1 MPKILDLSLAAAA
14 PIIWG
19 STYIVTTQML
29 PAGFPL
35 TDALLRALPAG
46 ILLLAITRKL
56 PLWQWVPK
64 LVVLGALNFSIFW
77 ALLFVAAY
85 RLPGGLAATF
95 GAIQPLIVVL
105 LARAVLNTP
114 LTGRVIIAALAGLTG
129 VALLL
134 LGPNSGELDGIG
146 VAAALGGALSMAIGV
161 VLTRRWKPPVSA
173 LTFTAWQLIAGGI
186 LLLPVALII
195 EPPLPNLSVINIAGF
210 LWLGLF
216 GAALSYFLWFRAIER
231 LGPVAVT
238 NFTFLSP
245 LSAVLLGWFILGEML
260 TPLQI
265 FGVLIVLGSIWL
277 GGSTS
282 KSSSN
287 ITPTTRQ

>member
-29 PAGFPL
+29 PAGYPL

-46 ILLLAITRKL
+46 FLLLAITRKL
-56 PLWQWVPK
+56 PSRQWVPK
-64 LVVLGALNFSIFW
+64 LMILGALNFSIFW

-105 LARAVLNTP
+105 LANVVLNTP
-114 LTGRVIIAALAGLTG
+114 LAGRAIIAALAGLAG

-134 LGPNSGELDGIG
+134 LGPGAGELDGIG

-173 LTFTAWQLIAGGI
+173 LTFTAWQLIAGGL

-195 EPPLPNLSVINIAGF
+195 EPPLPDLSYLNIAGF

-216 GAALSYFLWFRAIER
+216 GAAMSYFFWFRAIER

-245 LSAVLLGWFILGEML
+245 LSAVLLGWFILGEIL
-260 TPLQI
+260 TPVQI

-277 GGSTS
+277 GGSTGRFS
-282 KSSSN
+282 FN
-287 ITPTTRQ
+287 IFQNKE

>member
-1 MPKILDLSLAAAA
+1 MSKILDLSLAAAA

-29 PAGFPL
+29 PAGYPL

-46 ILLLAITRKL
+46 FLLLAITRKL
-56 PLWQWVPK
+56 PPWKWVSK
-64 LVVLGALNFSIFW
+64 LMILGALNFSIFW

-105 LARAVLNTP
+105 LACAVLNIK
-114 LTGRVIIAALAGLTG
+114 LAGRAIIAALAGLSG
-129 VALLL
+129 VAMLL

-146 VAAALGGALSMAIGV
+146 VAAALGGALSMAFGV
-161 VLTRRWKPPVSA
+161 VLTRRWKPEVSA
-173 LTFTAWQLIAGGI
+173 LTFTGWQLIAGGV
-186 LLLPVALII
+186 LLFPVALVF
-195 EPPLPNLSVINIAGF
+195 EPPLPSLNLINIAGF

-216 GAALSYFLWFRAIER
+216 GAALSYFFWFRAIER
-231 LGPVAVT
+231 LGPVAVS

-245 LSAVLLGWFILGEML
+245 MSAVLLGWFILGETL

-265 FGVLIVLGSIWL
+265 FGVVIVMGSIWL
-277 GGSTS
+277 GGSTG

-287 ITPTTRQ
+287 IIQNKEY